1 MDTNIIEVRQN
12 IIITAALNNASSFS
26 FLINK
31 VNFIPDEVIVR
42 GINYHPTAPETGIT
56 MLYTDLVS
64 DVIGSFFQ
72 DFYIK
77 PDLTFTLRK
86 RIFGLFNFQII
97 DYSGAITA
105 RTGRIFIH
113 LEFLKYAN
121 STPNVKIY

>member
-1 MDTNIIEVRQN
+1 MDTKIIEVRQN
-12 IIITAALNNASSFS
+12 ITIAAAPNNTSAFS
-26 FLINK
+26 TLINK

-42 GINYHPTAPETGIT
+42 GINYHPTAAEAGIT
-56 MLYTDLVS
+56 MLYTDLVN

-86 RIFGLFNFQII
+86 PITGQYNFQIL
-97 DYSGAITA
+97 DYSGALTPRA
-105 RTGRIFIH
+105 GRIFIH

-121 STPNVKIY
+121 SEPNVKIY